1 MAMQTDVLVATLLN
15 TGLLVNYRTRIKG
28 LSVKGTTSAGA
39 LELFDS
45 LTAPVAA
52 TYARTSATI
61 TVTKNGHGLS
71 AGNQIGLSFA
81 SGTGGSGTS
90 GNYTIQT
97 VPDADTF
104 TVTDINSGNVTA
116 GANCLY
122 ASRWLLTFRFA
133 SGDVYTNYWPIPGQ
147 GILAENAVHAT
158 MTNLT
163 AVSIYYG

>member
-1 MAMQTDVLVATLLN
+1 MGMQTDVLVATLLN
-15 TGLLVNYRTRIKG
+15 TGLLVNYRTRVKG
-28 LSVKGTTSAGA
+28 VSVKGTSNAGA

-61 TVTKNGHGLS
+61 TVTKNGHGLQAGDSVGISFS
-71 AGNQIGLSFA
+71 A
-81 SGTGGSGTS
+81 GTGGSGTS

-97 VPDADTF
+97 VPDANTF
-104 TVTDINSGNVTA
+104 TVTDINSGSIDA

-122 ASRWLLTFRFA
+122 AGRWILTFRFA
-133 SGDVYTNYWPIPGQ
+133 AGDVYTNYWPIPGQ
-147 GILAENAVHAT
+147 GILAKNAVHAT